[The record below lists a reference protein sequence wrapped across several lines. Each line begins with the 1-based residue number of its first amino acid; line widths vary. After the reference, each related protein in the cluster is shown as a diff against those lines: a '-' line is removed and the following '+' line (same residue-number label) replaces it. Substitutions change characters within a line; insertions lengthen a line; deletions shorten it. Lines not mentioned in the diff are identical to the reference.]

1 MSQLS
6 PNSIPADKLEVGK
19 LYLFSSKDMSPKYV
33 IVHDVQKIGPSVR
46 TIVHQDVQVNGKPA
60 SSIPWEYITV
70 SRGVTYK
77 PIPARRGGKRTTRR
91 KQGRAR
97 NTRRNRK

>member
-1 MSQLS
+1 MPQLS
-6 PNSIPADKLEVGK
+6 PTSIPADKLEIGK
-19 LYLFSSKDMSPKYV
+19 IYVFSSNAIGSKH
-33 IVHDVQKIGPSVR
+33 IIIRDVQKIGESIQK
-46 TIVHQDVQVNGKPA
+46 IVHQGVQVNGNPA
-60 SSIPWEYITV
+60 ANMPWEYIKV
-70 SRGVTYK
+70 SRDVTYN